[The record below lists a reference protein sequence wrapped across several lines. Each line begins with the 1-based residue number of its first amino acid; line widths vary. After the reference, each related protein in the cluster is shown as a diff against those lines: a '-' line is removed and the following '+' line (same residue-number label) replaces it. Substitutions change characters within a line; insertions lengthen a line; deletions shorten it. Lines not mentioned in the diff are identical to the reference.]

1 MPTTR
6 PSHSAVTLLLFLLA
20 LVDLAGASPPSIE
33 AGHYEGLVDP
43 AHPIGTLQG
52 IAMDIRMG
60 GSQRDVPFSTMEFI
74 GETASG
80 EWKVIRINSIKSDRY
95 SRPGDLKVVF
105 IPNDV
110 NRADQCYKPI
120 HIGQQTKREL
130 LRIFDIFSIP
140 GPVRGIAMDIRMGGS
155 REDVPFSTMEFIGE
169 TASGEWKVIRI
180 NSIKWDRYYSSGVLK
195 VVLSPNDAKREL
207 LKIFDIFSI
216 PGPVR
221 MSNSWQIKLCFV
233 AGNAYIFVGGSA
245 RASRYTFIHP
255 LLLERVE
262 ERNFE
267 PNPTSTSQARGR
279 GDTAITTVL

>member
-6 PSHSAVTLLLFLLA
+6 PNHSAVPLLLLA

-43 AHPIGTLQG
+43 AHPIGTLQ
-52 IAMDIRMG
+52 
-60 GSQRDVPFSTMEFI
+60 
-74 GETASG
+74 
-80 EWKVIRINSIKSDRY
+80 
-95 SRPGDLKVVF
+95 
-105 IPNDV
+105 
-110 NRADQCYKPI
+110 
-120 HIGQQTKREL
+120 
-130 LRIFDIFSIP
+130 
-140 GPVRGIAMDIRMGGS
+140 GIAMDIRMGGS

-195 VVLSPNDAKREL
+195 VVLSPNDVRRTDQCYRPLHLCEQAKREL